1 MTMQAGFAR
10 IDISPKVFPVRT
22 YLATAEKIGD
32 PLYARAAAVSDG
44 RETVV
49 MVAFDIVILEW
60 EYVQRLREQFAVATG
75 LPERNLLVCATHN
88 HACPAVVD
96 RPGNPKEPDYIEFMI
111 EQGVKVAAAAFKD
124 MEPVTV
130 GRGSA
135 IESRVSFNRR
145 FIMKNGTAITQP
157 HSMENILCNEGV
169 IDPGVEVMAFRRPDG
184 AIKGVLVNFACHAV
198 HLMGQLSAGYP
209 GVLCDR
215 LQARYGA
222 DFGCVFLNG
231 ACGNIIHYDYTDK
244 EKSNTL
250 TKEFVGGTLADD
262 VKKILETL
270 SFAPGGLVAVSE
282 ERVRVKYRDIT
293 EMERNIDNPD
303 WFVNVFPLLV
313 KLDFF
318 RWSLAK
324 LKALHAE
331 SDGIDAVVQV
341 IRLGDVR
348 LAAIPAE
355 FFTEFGLKIK
365 EQSPAPT
372 WVVSL
377 ANGWLG
383 YIPTPEALARKGG
396 HETTLTISSKMEP
409 AAGDLLAD
417 AAIGLMPMHVS
428 GSHQARAVRRRPVK

>member
-1 MTMQAGFAR
+1 MENNHMLAGFAR
-10 IDISPKVFPVRT
+10 VDISPEFFPVRT
-22 YLATAEKIGD
+22 YLSTADKIVD
-32 PLYARAAAVSDG
+32 PLYVRAASFSDG

-49 MVAFDIVILEW
+49 MVAFDVVILEW
-60 EYVQRLREQFAVATG
+60 EYVRRMREQFASVTG

-88 HACPAVVD
+88 HACPAVVE
-96 RPGNPKEPDYIEFMI
+96 RPGNPNEPAYIEFMI
-111 EQGVKVAAAAFKD
+111 ERGVTAATIAFKD

-130 GRGSA
+130 ACGSA

-145 FIMKNGTAITQP
+145 FIMKNGTVITQP
-157 HSMENILCNEGV
+157 PSMEDILCNEGV

-231 ACGNIIHYDYTDK
+231 ACGNIHHCDFTDS
-244 EKSNTL
+244 EKSKTL
-250 TKEFVGGTLADD
+250 TREFVGGILADD
-262 VKKILETL
+262 VQKILEDL
-270 SFAPGGLVAVSE
+270 SFAPGGPVAVNE
-282 ERVRVKYRDIT
+282 EYVHIRYRDIT

-303 WFVNVFPLLV
+303 WFVNVFPLLI

-355 FFTEFGLKIK
+355 YFTEFGLKIK
-365 EQSPAPT
+365 EQSPVPT

-396 HETTLTISSKMEP
+396 HETTLMISSKMEP

-417 AAIGLMPMHVS
+417 AAIKLINENREP
-428 GSHQARAVRRRPVK
+428 